1 MNGEARLAVAG
12 CGACGSNQI
21 VIDEVIHQGRM
32 LLGECQHCS
41 YRWTRTLA
49 GPAVVAGRHRSV
61 ARAGRRIG
69 TELAAAA

>member
-1 MNGEARLAVAG
+1 MNVEARLAVTS
-12 CGACGSNQI
+12 CGVCGSKQI
-21 VIDEVIHQGRM
+21 VIDEVIHRGPL

-49 GPAVVAGRHRSV
+49 GPAVAGGRRRGV